1 MVITGGT
8 SGIGLA
14 TAKLLLDQGARVLIT
29 GRAKTT
35 LDSVREELGRNA
47 IVMESDAGSLT
58 DIGTLAD
65 RVTSEFGTLD
75 LLFVNAGL
83 TRFVPFERVDEAVYD
98 EVLAVNAK
106 GPYFTVQKLVPL
118 MPRWKRRGPH
128 DLGREHE
135 GSSPEQCVS
144 GQQGGA
150 PLDGAEPGP

>member
-65 RVTSEFGTLD
+65 RVTSEFGT
-75 LLFVNAGL
+75 A
-83 TRFVPFERVDEAVYD
+83 
-98 EVLAVNAK
+98 
-106 GPYFTVQKLVPL
+106 
-118 MPRWKRRGPH
+118 
-128 DLGREHE
+128 
-135 GSSPEQCVS
+135 
-144 GQQGGA
+144 
-150 PLDGAEPGP
+150 